1 MELKEKQLW
10 KSRTTSLGSGGQ
22 PAVEV
27 EDN

>member
-10 KSRTTSLGSGGQ
+10 NLRTNSLGSGEQ
-22 PAVEV
+22 PTVEV